1 MFPEAPPIL
10 TIGQLNELIRE
21 TLEDNFVQVRV
32 RGEIS
37 NLSRPGSGHWY
48 FTLKD
53 EKGQIRCVMF
63 RSANRQVP
71 FQPEHGQQIICSGRI
86 SLYEARGDIQLICDS
101 MDAEGYGGLQ
111 LAFEQLKKK
120 LEEEG
125 LFAFEHKKTLPPHP
139 QCIGVITSSTGAA
152 IHDILN
158 ILQRRAHGLR
168 IILRPVL
175 VQGDL
180 AAEQIATAIAELNQ
194 HGHCETIIV
203 GRGGGSLEDLQA
215 FNSEDVARAIF
226 NSPTPIISAVG
237 HETDFTIADF
247 VADLRAP
254 TPSAA
259 AELVVKNR
267 QELEQQL
274 DQLSIRLSTAIYRQ
288 ISLKQQQLDGLRKR
302 LRSPK
307 MRLQQQQQHCEEL
320 SRRLEQAMQRQ
331 LVNRQHQLQEFA
343 GRLHALSPLNTMRRG
358 FSVVSSDETP
368 PQLIRNAGQ
377 LQVGQRISL
386 QFHQGSA
393 KATIDSISPVDPS

>member
-1 MFPEAPPIL
+1 MFTEAPPIL

-53 EKGQIRCVMF
+53 EKGQIRSVMF

-71 FQPEHGQQIICSGRI
+71 FQPEHGQQVICSGRI

-101 MDAEGYGGLQ
+101 MEAEGYGGLQ

-120 LEEEG
+120 LDGEG
-125 LFAFEHKKTLPPHP
+125 LFALEHKQTLPPHP
-139 QCIGVITSSTGAA
+139 QCIGVITSATGAA

-168 IILRPVL
+168 VVLRPVL

-180 AAEQIATAIAELNQ
+180 AAQQIVMALEELNQ
-194 HGHCETIIV
+194 YGQCEAIIV

-215 FNSEDVARAIF
+215 FNNEEVARAIF
-226 NSPTPIISAVG
+226 ASTAPVISAVG
-237 HETDFTIADF
+237 HETDYTIADF

-267 QELEQQL
+267 QELEQHL
-274 DQLSIRLSTAIYRQ
+274 DQLDIRLNTAIDRQ
-288 ISLKQQQLDGLRKR
+288 LSLKQQRLEAFRKR
-302 LRSPK
+302 LRSPQA
-307 MRLQQQQQHCEEL
+307 RLQQQQQRCNEL
-320 SRRLEQAMQRQ
+320 SHRLHQAIDHDLERC
-331 LVNRQHQLQEFA
+331 QHQLQQLA
-343 GRLHALSPLNTMRRG
+343 GRLHALSPLNTMKRG
-358 FSVVSSDETP
+358 FSIVATEETP
-368 PQLIRNAGQ
+368 PALVRHASQ
-377 LQVGQRISL
+377 LQVGQRVSL

-393 KATIDSISPVDPS
+393 EATIDTVYPVDPS

>member
-1 MFPEAPPIL
+1 MFTEAPPIL

-53 EKGQIRCVMF
+53 EKGQIRSVMF

-71 FQPEHGQQIICSGRI
+71 FQPEHGQQVICSGRI

-101 MDAEGYGGLQ
+101 MEAEGYGGLQ

-120 LEEEG
+120 LDGEG
-125 LFAFEHKKTLPPHP
+125 LFALEHKQTLPPHP
-139 QCIGVITSSTGAA
+139 QCIGVITSATGAA

-168 IILRPVL
+168 VVLRPVL

-180 AAEQIATAIAELNQ
+180 AAQQIVMALEELNQ
-194 HGHCETIIV
+194 YGQCEAIIV

-215 FNSEDVARAIF
+215 FNNEEVARAIF
-226 NSPTPIISAVG
+226 ASTAPVISAVG
-237 HETDFTIADF
+237 HETDYTIADF

-267 QELEQQL
+267 QELEQHL
-274 DQLSIRLSTAIYRQ
+274 DQLAIRLNTAIDRQ
-288 ISLKQQQLDGLRKR
+288 LSLKQQRLEAFRKR
-302 LRSPK
+302 LRSPQA
-307 MRLQQQQQHCEEL
+307 RLQQQLQRCNEL
-320 SRRLEQAMQRQ
+320 SHRLHQAIDHDLERC
-331 LVNRQHQLQEFA
+331 QHQLQQLA
-343 GRLHALSPLNTMRRG
+343 GRLHALSPLNTMKRG
-358 FSVVSSDETP
+358 FSIVATEETP
-368 PQLIRNAGQ
+368 PALVRHASQ
-377 LQVGQRISL
+377 LQVGQRVSL

-393 KATIDSISPVDPS
+393 EATIDTVYPVDPS

>member
-1 MFPEAPPIL
+1 MLIEASPIL

-53 EKGQIRCVMF
+53 EKGQIRSVMF

-71 FQPEHGQQIICSGRI
+71 FQPEHGQQVICNGRI
-86 SLYEARGDIQLICDS
+86 SLYEARGDIQLICDT
-101 MDAEGYGGLQ
+101 MEAEGYGGLQ

-120 LEEEG
+120 LDAEG
-125 LFAFEHKKTLPPHP
+125 LFALEHKRTLPPHP
-139 QCIGVITSSTGAA
+139 QCIGVITSATGAA

-168 IILRPVL
+168 VVLRPVL

-180 AAEQIATAIAELNQ
+180 APQQIVMALKELNEYGQ
-194 HGHCETIIV
+194 CEAIIV

-215 FNSEDVARAIF
+215 FNSEEVAQAIF
-226 NSPTPIISAVG
+226 ASTCPIISAVG

-267 QELEQQL
+267 QELEQHL
-274 DQLSIRLSTAIYRQ
+274 DQLSIRLNTAMNRQ
-288 ISLKQQQLDGLRKR
+288 LTLKQQHLEALSKR
-302 LRSPK
+302 LRSPQA
-307 MRLQQQQQHCEEL
+307 RLQQQQQRCDDL
-320 SRRLEQAMQRQ
+320 ARRLQQAIAHDLERC
-331 LVNRQHQLQEFA
+331 QHQLQQLA
-343 GRLHALSPLNTMRRG
+343 GRLHALSPLNTMQRG
-358 FSVVSSDETP
+358 FSVVATEDTP
-368 PQLIRNAGQ
+368 PALVRHADQLH
-377 LQVGQRISL
+377 VGQRVSL

-393 KATIDSISPVDPS
+393 KATIDAVSPVDPS